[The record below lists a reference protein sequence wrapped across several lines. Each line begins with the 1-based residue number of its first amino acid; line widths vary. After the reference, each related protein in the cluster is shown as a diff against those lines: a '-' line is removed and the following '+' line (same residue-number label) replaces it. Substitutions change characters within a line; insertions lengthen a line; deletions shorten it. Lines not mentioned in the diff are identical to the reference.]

1 MQVVSVDRKIE
12 VAVEKGRSSITLQ
25 ANEPYVMHDVE
36 VASGKQAGAFS
47 QVSPLPVHPAMFTP
61 HAAGG
66 GRLILP
72 FIGGLGDAVS
82 TLPVLSALARQHPA
96 ISIDVAT
103 TTGPAELFDLCPHVK
118 QVISYPTTLSTWQGY
133 EHFLTM
139 EVVQRTAQRPGRALP
154 EVFAAALGIELAD
167 STFELR
173 LPRAAEAAAE
183 PSAVPLVGVA
193 VGEVHSLRSYPE
205 PKLRELVSLL
215 VRDGLCCVLFGHAAG
230 SFNVPVC
237 PPVVTD
243 MRSKTPTVLEL
254 AVWLKAV
261 DVVVSHDS
269 LVMHLAGA
277 LGRPTVAL
285 FAPTSLAHASPYASA
300 IPLASSAACSPCH
313 ATTNS
318 CPKGFDRCVAWDDTA
333 VEPGSILETVRRRLG
348 KSRTWTSD
356 WVASLG

>member
-36 VASGKQAGAFS
+36 VVSGNQAGAFS

-82 TLPVLSALARQHPA
+82 ILPVLAALARQHPA

-285 FAPTSLAHASPYASA
+285 FAPTSRTHASPYASA
-300 IPLASSAACSPCH
+300 IPLASSAGCSPCH
-313 ATTNS
+313 ATANS